1 MSDDGDH
8 ARQAREESGR
18 RARRAVGLKVI
29 RETREWAEDVEREA
43 AERPRLVWK
52 LVVIVAVVTAIV
64 VLAL

>member
-1 MSDDGDH
+1 MSDDDH
-8 ARQAREESGR
+8 AQQAREESAR
-18 RARRAVGLKVI
+18 RTKRAVGLKVI